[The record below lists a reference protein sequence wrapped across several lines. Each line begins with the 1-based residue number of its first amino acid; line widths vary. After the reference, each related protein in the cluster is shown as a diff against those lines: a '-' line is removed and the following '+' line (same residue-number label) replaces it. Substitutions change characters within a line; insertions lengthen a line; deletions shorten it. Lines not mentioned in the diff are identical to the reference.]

1 MIASDVLL
9 LCSGTATLEAMI
21 LGRPMVIAYRISS
34 ISRAAVRLLRA
45 VGLIDTEAIGLP
57 NLLARAKVVPEVC
70 LGEIQASTLACEL
83 WSTIEDRPRQIEM
96 SKTLLALGDLL
107 GERGSLERA
116 ALAVLGQVPGLGSVE
131 EAKKRT

>member
-1 MIASDVLL
+1 
-9 LCSGTATLEAMI
+9 
-21 LGRPMVIAYRISS
+21 
-34 ISRAAVRLLRA
+34 
-45 VGLIDTEAIGLP
+45 
-57 NLLARAKVVPEVC
+57 
-70 LGEIQASTLACEL
+70 
-83 WSTIEDRPRQIEM
+83 M